1 MKFIFLVVLS
11 RCSRA
16 LTGLLC
22 GIILFLP
29 LLLRAEQIA
38 VHHLEGTVHGFL
50 ALSTMDGK
58 ILAPGDLIQV
68 IRGNQVV
75 SRLVFRFKDGSLD
88 DETAIFTQRGSLRL
102 VSDHHIQRGP
112 AFPHPM
118 DVLITCSTGQVT
130 VRFMDD
136 HGHEKVEMDHLD
148 LPPDLANGIV
158 LNILKNIRP
167 ETKET
172 KMSYV
177 AATPKPR
184 LVKLSIVPQGEETF
198 WVAGAGVKAVRF
210 TIKAE
215 LGGITGLIAPLL
227 GKQPADINV
236 WVAGGEA
243 PTFVKLEGPLYLGGP
258 IWRIQLT
265 SPVWRQSQQKR
276 IPDHPQNK

>member
-11 RCSRA
+11 RRSRL
-16 LTGLLC
+16 LTDLLC

-29 LLLRAEQIA
+29 LLLRAEPVA

-102 VSDHHIQRGP
+102 VSDHHIQKGP

-118 DVLITCSTGQVT
+118 DVLITSSTGQVT

-184 LVKLSIVPQGEETF
+184 LVKLSIIPQGEETF
-198 WVAGAGVKAVRF
+198 WVAGSGVKAVRF

-215 LGGITGLIAPLL
+215 LGGIAGVIAPLL
-227 GKQPADINV
+227 GKQPTDINV

-258 IWRIQLT
+258 VWRIQLT
-265 SPVWRQSQQKR
+265 SPVWRQSLQKS

>member
-1 MKFIFLVVLS
+1 MRFIFLVVLS
-11 RCSRA
+11 RRSRS
-16 LTGLLC
+16 LTGLLS
-22 GIILFLP
+22 GMILCLP
-29 LLLRAEQIA
+29 FLRAEPVA

-102 VSDHHIQRGP
+102 VSDHHIQKGP

-118 DVLITCSTGQVT
+118 DVLITASTGQVT

-136 HGHEKVEMDHLD
+136 HGREKVEMDHLD

-198 WVAGAGVKAVRF
+198 WVASSGFKAVRF
-210 TIKAE
+210 TIKPE
-215 LGGITGLIAPLL
+215 LGGIAGVIAPLL

-265 SPVWRQSQQKR
+265 SPIWRQSQQKS

>member
-1 MKFIFLVVLS
+1 LRVNLASWQAELGWPSGEALVVLS
-11 RCSRA
+11 RRA
-16 LTGLLC
+16 PSLTGPLSGMILC
-22 GIILFLP
+22 LP
-29 LLLRAEQIA
+29 FLRAEPVA

-50 ALSTMDGK
+50 ALSTMDSK

-88 DETAIFTQRGSLRL
+88 DETAIFAQRGSLRL
-102 VSDHHIQRGP
+102 VSDHHIQKGP

-118 DVLITCSTGQVT
+118 DVLITASTGQVT

-136 HGHEKVEMDHLD
+136 HGREKVEMDHLD

-184 LVKLSIVPQGEETF
+184 LVKLSIVLQREETF
-198 WVAGAGVKAVRF
+198 
-210 TIKAE
+210 
-215 LGGITGLIAPLL
+215 
-227 GKQPADINV
+227 

-258 IWRIQLT
+258 IWRIQLM
-265 SPVWRQSQQKR
+265 SPVWRRSQQKS

>member
-1 MKFIFLVVLS
+1 MRFIFLVVLS
-11 RCSRA
+11 RRSQS
-16 LTGLLC
+16 LTGLL
-22 GIILFLP
+22 GWIILCLPFLLP
-29 LLLRAEQIA
+29 AEPVA

-68 IRGNQVV
+68 IRRNQVV

-88 DETAIFTQRGSLRL
+88 DETAIFTQHGSLRL

-118 DVLITCSTGQVT
+118 DVLITASTGQVT

-136 HGHEKVEMDHLD
+136 HGQEKVEMDHLD

-184 LVKLSIVPQGEETF
+184 FVKLSIVPQGEETF
-198 WVAGAGVKAVRF
+198 WIAGSAVKAVRF

-215 LGGITGLIAPLL
+215 LGGITGVIAPLL
-227 GKQPADINV
+227 GKQPADTNV

-243 PTFVKLEGPLYLGGP
+243 PTFVKLEGPSYLGGP
-258 IWRIQLT
+258 IWRIQLR
-265 SPVWRQSQQKR
+265 SPVWRQSPQKG
-276 IPDHPQNK
+276 IPDHPQKK

>member
-1 MKFIFLVVLS
+1 MRFIFLVVLNRHS
-11 RCSRA
+11 RS
-16 LTGLLC
+16 LTGLL
-22 GIILFLP
+22 GRIILCLPFLLP
-29 LLLRAEQIA
+29 AEPVA

-50 ALSTMDGK
+50 ALRTMDGK

-68 IRGNQVV
+68 IRGDQVV
-75 SRLVFRFKDGSLD
+75 SRLVFRFRDGSLD

-102 VSDHHIQRGP
+102 VSDHHIQKGP

-118 DVLITCSTGQVT
+118 DVLITASTGQVT
-130 VRFMDD
+130 VRFRDD
-136 HGHEKVEMDHLD
+136 KGHEKIEVDHLD

-158 LNILKNIRP
+158 LNILKNIGP
-167 ETKET
+167 ETRET

-198 WVAGAGVKAVRF
+198 WVAGSGVKAVRF
-210 TIKAE
+210 TMKAE
-215 LGGITGLIAPLL
+215 LGGIAGVIAPLL
-227 GKQPADINV
+227 GKQPADTNV

-258 IWRIQLT
+258 IWSIELT
-265 SPVWRQSQQKR
+265 SPVWRQSSQKR
-276 IPDHPQNK
+276 VPDHPQKK

>member
-11 RCSRA
+11 CCSRA

-118 DVLITCSTGQVT
+118 DVLITCSSGQVT

-148 LPPDLANGIV
+148 LPPDLANGVV

>member
-148 LPPDLANGIV
+148 LPPDLANGVV

>member
-1 MKFIFLVVLS
+1 
-11 RCSRA
+11 
-16 LTGLLC
+16 
-22 GIILFLP
+22 
-29 LLLRAEQIA
+29 
-38 VHHLEGTVHGFL
+38 VHGFL

-102 VSDHHIQRGP
+102 VSDHHIQKGP

-118 DVLITCSTGQVT
+118 DVLITSSTGQVT

-184 LVKLSIVPQGEETF
+184 LVKLSIIPQGEETF
-198 WVAGAGVKAVRF
+198 WVAGSGVKAVRF

-215 LGGITGLIAPLL
+215 LGGIAGVIAPLL
-227 GKQPADINV
+227 GKQPTDINV

-265 SPVWRQSQQKR
+265 SPVWRQSLQKS

>member
-11 RCSRA
+11 CRSRP

-29 LLLRAEQIA
+29 RLLRAEPVA

-102 VSDHHIQRGP
+102 VSDHHIQKGP

-118 DVLITCSTGQVT
+118 DVLITSSTGQVT

-136 HGHEKVEMDHLD
+136 SGHEKVEMDHLD
-148 LPPDLANGIV
+148 LPPDLANGVV

-167 ETKET
+167 ETRET

-184 LVKLSIVPQGEETF
+184 LVKLSIIPQGEETF
-198 WVAGAGVKAVRF
+198 WVAGSGVKAVRF

-236 WVAGGEA
+236 WIAGGEA

-258 IWRIQLT
+258 IWRVQLT
-265 SPVWRQSQQKR
+265 SPVWRQSLQKR

>member
-11 RCSRA
+11 RRSRL
-16 LTGLLC
+16 LTDLLC

-29 LLLRAEQIA
+29 LLLRAEPVA

-102 VSDHHIQRGP
+102 VSDHHIQKGP

-118 DVLITCSTGQVT
+118 DVLITSSTGQVT

-148 LPPDLANGIV
+148 LPPDLANGVV

-184 LVKLSIVPQGEETF
+184 LVKLSIIPQGEETF
-198 WVAGAGVKAVRF
+198 WVAGSGVKAVRF

-215 LGGITGLIAPLL
+215 LGGIAGVIAPLL
-227 GKQPADINV
+227 GKQPTDINV

-265 SPVWRQSQQKR
+265 SPVWRQSLQKS

>member
-11 RCSRA
+11 RRSRL

-29 LLLRAEQIA
+29 LLLRAEPVA

-102 VSDHHIQRGP
+102 VSDHHIQKGP

-118 DVLITCSTGQVT
+118 DVLITSSTGQVT

-184 LVKLSIVPQGEETF
+184 LVKLSIIPQGEETF
-198 WVAGAGVKAVRF
+198 WVAGSGVKAVRF

-215 LGGITGLIAPLL
+215 LGGIAGVIAPLL
-227 GKQPADINV
+227 GKQPTDINV

-265 SPVWRQSQQKR
+265 SPVWRQSLQKS

>member
-11 RCSRA
+11 RRSRL
-16 LTGLLC
+16 LTDLLC

-29 LLLRAEQIA
+29 LLLRAEPVA

-102 VSDHHIQRGP
+102 VSDHHIQKGP

-118 DVLITCSTGQVT
+118 DVLITSSTGQVT

-184 LVKLSIVPQGEETF
+184 LVKLSIIPQGEETF
-198 WVAGAGVKAVRF
+198 WVAGSGVKAVRF

-215 LGGITGLIAPLL
+215 LGGIAGVIAPLL
-227 GKQPADINV
+227 GKQPTDINV

-265 SPVWRQSQQKR
+265 SPVWRQSLQKS

>member
-1 MKFIFLVVLS
+1 MKVIFLVVLS
-11 RCSRA
+11 RRFRP

-22 GIILFLP
+22 GIILILP
-29 LLLRAEQIA
+29 LLLRAEPVA

-68 IRGNQVV
+68 IGGNQVV

-102 VSDHHIQRGP
+102 VSDHHIQKGP

-118 DVLITCSTGQVT
+118 DVLITASTGQVT
-130 VRFMDD
+130 VSSMDD
-136 HGHEKVEMDHLD
+136 HGQEKVEMDHLD

-172 KMSYV
+172 KMYYV

-198 WVAGAGVKAVRF
+198 WIAGSGVKAVRF
-210 TIKAE
+210 TIKPE
-215 LGGITGLIAPLL
+215 LGGISGVIAPLL

-265 SPVWRQSQQKR
+265 SPVWRQSLQKS

>member
-11 RCSRA
+11 RRSRL

-29 LLLRAEQIA
+29 LLLRAEPVA

-102 VSDHHIQRGP
+102 VSDHHIQKGP

-118 DVLITCSTGQVT
+118 DVLITSSTGQVT

-148 LPPDLANGIV
+148 LPPDLANGVV

-184 LVKLSIVPQGEETF
+184 LVKLSIIPQGEETF
-198 WVAGAGVKAVRF
+198 WVAGSGVKAVRF

-215 LGGITGLIAPLL
+215 LGGIAGVIAPLL
-227 GKQPADINV
+227 GKQPTDINV

-265 SPVWRQSQQKR
+265 SPVWRQSLQKS